1 MKGSDWTTSEEIKF
15 TEVTTVRSSQYPTG
29 GSAEVCISYGPTV
42 VLVWMNQYRSHKM
55 LAGSKTGQL
64 EET

>member
-1 MKGSDWTTSEEIKF
+1 MKGSDWTTSEEVKF
-15 TEVTTVRSSQYPTG
+15 TEVTTVRSSHYPTG
-29 GSAEVCISYGPTV
+29 GSAGVSISYGPNV